1 MSESAGAAQ
10 LPGNVTIRP
19 VRAADAQ
26 ALADAYVLN
35 RAFLQPWEPIRD
47 ESHYTAEGQRTSLD
61 GALAE
66 EAAGRGAF
74 WLLVDGQRVV
84 GRISLTDIVRGA
96 FQNGHLGYWVAEDFQ
111 GRGLATAAAQFVCA
125 HAERE
130 LGLHRIQAGTLA
142 HNIGSQTV
150 LRRCGFTAIGT
161 AETYLLI
168 NGTWQDHVLF
178 QRILPR

>member
-1 MSESAGAAQ
+1 MAVPLLGGVA
-10 LPGNVTIRP
+10 IRP
-19 VRAADAQ
+19 VCAADAQ
-26 ALADAYVLN
+26 ALADAYALN
-35 RAFLQPWEPIRD
+35 RGYLQPWEPIRA
-47 ESHYTAEGQRTSLD
+47 ESHFTAEGQRTALA

-66 EAAGRGAF
+66 QDAGRRAF
-74 WLLVDGQRVV
+74 WLLMDGQRVV

-96 FQNGHLGYWVAEDFQ
+96 FQNGHLGYWVADGFQ
-111 GRGLATAAAQFVCA
+111 GRGLATAAAQFVCT
-125 HAERE
+125 HADRE

-142 HNIGSQTV
+142 HNFGSQTV

-161 AETYLLI
+161 AEQYLKI